1 MIKNILVPV
10 VFLAGA
16 LSYHLLRPV
25 VLDHY
30 LVPYKSLA
38 IAAVPSDHPLKRYER
53 ALLDKPVKQSDGAI
67 CGAAAVQAVLQS
79 FGLLRDQRELL
90 ESSQVVD
97 VKQVYFRGMTLD
109 QLAALM
115 AEQGEYTVQ
124 VVRPRSMPGLRSV
137 LARLADPRF
146 RAIVNYN
153 RMPLSG
159 ENIGHHT
166 PILGFDPATDT
177 AVLQDVTPGYGNYQ
191 LPLAV
196 ILTAIMT
203 PDSDTGE
210 QRGLLLISAGN

>member
-1 MIKNILVPV
+1 MLLPV

-16 LSYHLLRPV
+16 LSYHLLRPAV
-25 VLDHY
+25 VEHY

-38 IAAVPSDHPLKRYER
+38 ITAVPVDHPLKSYER
-53 ALLDKPVKQSDGAI
+53 ALLAKPVTQNDGAI

-79 FGLLRDQRELL
+79 FGLQRDQRELL
-90 ESSQVVD
+90 DSSQVID
-97 VKQVYFRGMTLD
+97 AEQVYVRGMTLD

-124 VVRPRSMPGLRSV
+124 VIRPRSLPELRAV

-146 RAIVNYN
+146 RAIVNYS
-153 RMPLSG
+153 RMPLTG

-166 PILGFDPATDT
+166 SILAFDPLTDM
-177 AVLQDVTPGYGNYQ
+177 AVLQDVTPGYGNYR

-196 ILTAIMT
+196 VLTAIMT

-210 QRGLLLISAGN
+210 QRGLVLVSAGN